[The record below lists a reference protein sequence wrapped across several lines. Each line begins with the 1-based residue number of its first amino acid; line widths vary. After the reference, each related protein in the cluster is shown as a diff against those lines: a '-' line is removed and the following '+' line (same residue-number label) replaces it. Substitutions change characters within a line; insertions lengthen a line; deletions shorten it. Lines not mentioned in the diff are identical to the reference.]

1 MKGNVPKQKKEC
13 MFMKMLQK
21 SEHKFTLIE
30 LLVVIAIIAILAAIL
45 LPALNSAR
53 ERGRSSSCINNL
65 KQMGNYTMMYLNDTD
80 YYPAKNTGY
89 GGNYWGRVMAMTAG
103 VDLVNTGTYKS
114 SDWPGGTGP
123 EWFICPSD
131 TAPMFTNDTKYAGKG
146 GISYAINQFLSGGN
160 NSILVKGSQ
169 VKRASDMFL
178 YLEAGSAGCTA
189 VSYNSFTRIAYRHKP
204 TKVGVYGVTAKDAEG
219 AAVNIAFADGH
230 AELFDGPATYSD
242 NKSVSEP
249 IVKKWDHSLE

>member
-1 MKGNVPKQKKEC
+1 

-21 SEHKFTLIE
+21 SEHRFTLIE

-123 EWFICPSD
+123 ESVAAQIKFIEE
-131 TAPMFTNDTKYAGKG
+131 FIK
-146 GISYAINQFLSGGN
+146 
-160 NSILVKGSQ
+160 
-169 VKRASDMFL
+169 
-178 YLEAGSAGCTA
+178 
-189 VSYNSFTRIAYRHKP
+189 
-204 TKVGVYGVTAKDAEG
+204 
-219 AAVNIAFADGH
+219 
-230 AELFDGPATYSD
+230 
-242 NKSVSEP
+242 
-249 IVKKWDHSLE
+249 

>member
-1 MKGNVPKQKKEC
+1 

-21 SEHKFTLIE
+21 SEHRFTLIE

-53 ERGRSSSCINNL
+53 ERGRAASCVNNL

-80 YYPAKNTGY
+80 YYPAKSVDY
-89 GGNYWGRVMAMTAG
+89 GGHYWGRVMAIYGG
-103 VDLVNTGTYKS
+103 VNLVNTGNYKA
-114 SDWPGGTGP
+114 SDWPNGATP

-131 TAPMFTNDTKYAGKG
+131 TAPMFTSDAKYAGKG
-146 GISYAINQFLSGGN
+146 GISYAINQFISGGN

-169 VKRASDMFL
+169 VTHASDTFM

-189 VSYNSFTRIAYRHKP
+189 VSYNSFNRIAYRHKP

-230 AELFDGPATYSD
+230 VEFFDGPATYSD

-249 IVKKWDHSLE
+249 IVKKWNYTLN